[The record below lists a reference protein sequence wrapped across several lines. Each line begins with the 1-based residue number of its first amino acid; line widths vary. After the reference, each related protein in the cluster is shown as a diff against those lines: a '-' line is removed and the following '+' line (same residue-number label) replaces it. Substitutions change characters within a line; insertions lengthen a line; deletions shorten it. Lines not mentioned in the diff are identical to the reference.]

1 MLKVIKK
8 NASLAFVLLLSIP
21 VCASQHDTAESIKK
35 VSQSNAIAAAFSA
48 IFAKSGV
55 KTAGQNAFAWASRT
69 VPSWQT
75 MRQAPRA
82 GLALVKRGT
91 SAVVNAGRHASSCV
105 VPYVRPVVNF
115 THAHPRMTQVAVG
128 SLFATGLTYAL
139 LKVVKHWKAHHPA
152 TVVRALPAA
161 EAVQVEGQE
170 AAGLGLD
177 AKLPRKATRPKG
189 TFRVPSKYQQHQEQ
203 EPAVEAAAAH
213 QDEVLQT
220 TGTEQPQQMSKGK
233 QHVQEETAAVTAP
246 SLEDAGQHIN
256 QQKEEIA
263 LVKAA
268 KEKIIT
274 THKLLAGV
282 FDAAEVYI
290 NVLAKENV
298 SRQEVTAASENYFK
312 VYTNAFDYSIS
323 AVPERLKPAANRYN
337 EICAKILD
345 ICSEPRNFENVQKKT
360 EIGQLWKIVKTEI
373 FLQFKEDLQKLEETL
388 AAIEM
393 SLQR

>member
-170 AAGLGLD
+170 AAGLGLV
-177 AKLPRKATRPKG
+177 AKKLPRG
-189 TFRVPSKYQQHQEQ
+189 TAIVETFEVPSKKHLQHQQTE
-203 EPAVEAAAAH
+203 VEAAAA
-213 QDEVLQT
+213 V
-220 TGTEQPQQMSKGK
+220 
-233 QHVQEETAAVTAP
+233 AFTAP

-256 QQKEEIA
+256 QLKEEIA

-268 KEKIIT
+268 KEKITT
-274 THKLLAGV
+274 THNLLIDV

-312 VYTNAFDYSIS
+312 VYTNTFDCSIG
-323 AVPERLKPAANRYN
+323 AVPERLKPVANRYN